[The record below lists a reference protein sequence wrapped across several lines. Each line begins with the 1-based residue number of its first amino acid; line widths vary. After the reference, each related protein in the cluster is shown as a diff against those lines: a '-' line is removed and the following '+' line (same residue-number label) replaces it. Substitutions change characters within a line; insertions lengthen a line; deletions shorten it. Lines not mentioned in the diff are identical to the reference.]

1 MSDFDRPEATIDEP
15 MKRRTAG
22 SRFADLSDR
31 LARAFG
37 GFDEPNGEPASWESG
52 GGAEDPTVT
61 ETPELWDPIAH
72 RFPIARRGYDR
83 AAVDARITDLE
94 RELDELKGRAPT
106 AVSQEIERI
115 GEQTAAILS
124 TAHDQAQ
131 ETIRRAQ
138 AQADLCIA
146 NAASNAVAITQGA
159 SRQLRELDSETDSVW
174 RERARLIEDVRNV
187 ATGLLSLA
195 GEAADRFPAE
205 PERAWVPVP
214 GSSESDGERVSAPVP
229 GSSESGGER
238 VSAPVPGSSESGGER
253 VWAPVSAPSESAAE
267 YAGEGECSSA
277 QPDDVAGSHNG
288 S

>member
-1 MSDFDRPEATIDEP
+1 MSDFDSPEATIDEP

-22 SRFADLSDR
+22 SRFAELSDR

-37 GFDEPNGEPASWESG
+37 GIDEPNGEPASWESG
-52 GGAEDPTVT
+52 GGAEDQAVT
-61 ETPELWDPIAH
+61 ETPELWDPVAH

-83 AAVDARITDLE
+83 AAVDARITELE
-94 RELDELKGRAPT
+94 RELDELKGRAPM

-131 ETIRRAQ
+131 ETLRRAQ

-159 SRQLRELDSETDSVW
+159 SRQLRELDGETDSVW
-174 RERARLIEDVRNV
+174 RERARLIDDVRNV
-187 ATGLLSLA
+187 ATALLSLA

-214 GSSESDGERVSAPVP
+214 GSSAPD
-229 GSSESGGER
+229 
-238 VSAPVPGSSESGGER
+238 GER
-253 VWAPVSAPSESAAE
+253 VWAPVAAQSEPAAENAASPAGGAQSSSAA
-267 YAGEGECSSA
+267 
-277 QPDDVAGSHNG
+277 PDHRPGSHNG